1 MFLHNLRGYD
11 GHLIMSALGVSEA
24 VKNQTISCIPNMT
37 FSRLQFIDSFQFV
50 NSSLDRLSANLQT
63 EDLVMTSRGVSD
75 SELAL
80 LRRKGVYPYD
90 YVDSYERF
98 GDQPS
103 TADCASHEEVD
114 VAVEGSCRLSY
125 LIELEGNPPP
135 SPTRRPDPCNLR
147 SSVLRKSSHKAY
159 RL

>member
-1 MFLHNLRGYD
+1 MKLQTATSVVRRCHIIGKYRAHNACNLKLRIYSDKNKVPVVLHNIRDYH

-80 LRRKGVYPYD
+80 LRRKGV
-90 YVDSYERF
+90 VRRNRQQGRVF
-98 GDQPS
+98 L
-103 TADCASHEEVD
+103 
-114 VAVEGSCRLSY
+114 LS
-125 LIELEGNPPP
+125 LWP
-135 SPTRRPDPCNLR
+135 
-147 SSVLRKSSHKAY
+147 A
-159 RL
+159 